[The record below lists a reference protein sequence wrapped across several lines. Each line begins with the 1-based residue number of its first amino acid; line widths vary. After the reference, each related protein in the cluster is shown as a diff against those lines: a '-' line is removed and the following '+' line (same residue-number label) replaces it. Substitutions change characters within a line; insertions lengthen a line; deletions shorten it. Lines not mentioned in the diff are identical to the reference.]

1 MEQTFVLKLVREL
14 NLETGS
20 AQGHI
25 EEVRTG
31 KALRFYSI
39 SELLAFLENIM
50 KRESKP
56 GSEAKCSGTK

>member
-1 MEQTFVLKLVREL
+1 MQLTFVLKLTREL
-14 NLETGS
+14 DLETGS

-39 SELLAFLENIM
+39 HELLAFLENATNQGSKSCIGM
-50 KRESKP
+50 K
-56 GSEAKCSGTK
+56 

>member
-1 MEQTFVLKLVREL
+1 MQQTFVLKLTREL
-14 NLETGS
+14 DLETGS

-39 SELLAFLENIM
+39 HELLAFIENTM
-50 KRESKP
+50 KQGSKP
-56 GSEAKCSGTK
+56 GIGTK